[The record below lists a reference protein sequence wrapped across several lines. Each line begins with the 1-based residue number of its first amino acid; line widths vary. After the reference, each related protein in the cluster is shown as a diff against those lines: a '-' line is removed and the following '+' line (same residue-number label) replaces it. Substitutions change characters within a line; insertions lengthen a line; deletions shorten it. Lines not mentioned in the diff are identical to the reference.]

1 MNVGRLVTLF
11 ALLMTVG
18 AAVTAAHGS
27 PAKLNAEGVKHYE
40 NRDWV
45 AAIEAF
51 QAAADSAPDNETVRR
66 NLCNA
71 YQAYANELALG
82 LNLEGAIE
90 VLGYAIA
97 ADPSNSRP
105 LAQLGAYYLR
115 LGRVNEAIYRLEEA
129 IELDPQYVDAHDL
142 LGDAYYADN
151 DMPSALVQWKWVEA
165 VDSNRKN
172 IAEKIAKAKS
182 HEAVEK
188 DYRKNFSQHFTASF
202 APGTPARDLNKVLA
216 TLERAYRDIGRKLG
230 SSYPP
235 TPIQVVVYTADD
247 FTEATQLNE
256 HVGAVYDG
264 KIRVPLLDKA
274 GNVLPDHE
282 LERRLYHEYV
292 HVVVRHLTR
301 DATPWWLNEGLAET
315 LSNPLTP
322 QDLLLLNRAAEAG
335 ELFALHALEGSQLDR
350 LSVDQLRLAYAQAH
364 ATVDYLWTRLGRR
377 NVLGVLGA
385 LGRGQTIE
393 AALRHHCRRTY
404 DTLEAEV
411 LRNSVRAHS

>member
-1 MNVGRLVTLF
+1 MPT
-11 ALLMTVG
+11 
-18 AAVTAAHGS
+18 AVTVRMMTFLSLVAFAATLAGGNI
-27 PAKLNAEGVKHYE
+27 AAEFNAAGVKHYD

-45 AAIEAF
+45 SAIEAF
-51 QAAADSAPDNETVRR
+51 QNATEAAPENSTVRR

-71 YQAYANELALG
+71 YQAYANDLALG

-90 VLGYAIA
+90 VLNYAIVS
-97 ADPSNSRP
+97 DPDNSRP

-115 LGRVNEAIYRLEEA
+115 LGQVNQAIFRLEEA
-129 IELDPQYVDAHDL
+129 IELDPQYIDAHDL

-151 DMPSALVQWKWVEA
+151 DMQSALLQWKWVEA
-165 VDSNRKN
+165 VAPTRPN
-172 IAEKIAKAKS
+172 IVEKLAKATS
-182 HEAVEK
+182 HAAVEK

-202 APGTPARDLNKVLA
+202 SPGTPARDLNKVLA

-235 TPIQVVVYTADD
+235 TPVQVVVYTADD
-247 FTEATQLNE
+247 FTEATQLSE

-264 KIRVPLLDKA
+264 KIRVPLIDKA
-274 GNVLPDHE
+274 GNALSDRE

-315 LSNPLTP
+315 LSNQLTT
-322 QDLLLLNRAAEAG
+322 QDLGLLQHIIASDR
-335 ELFALHALEGSQLDR
+335 LFTLQELEGSQLER
-350 LSVDQLRLAYAQAH
+350 LSVDRLRLAYTQAH

-377 NVLGVLGA
+377 NVLGVLSA
-385 LGRGQTIE
+385 LGKGQDIE
-393 AALRHHCRRTY
+393 TALRHNCRRTY

-411 LRNSVRAHS
+411 LRRSANS